1 MRDVSE
7 ALPLAV
13 DMDGTLIL
21 TDMSW
26 VSIKRVL
33 MRRPWRI
40 VSVLTKELAGKRAQW
55 KRDLASRLSVD
66 PGELKFHAEFLDW
79 LTGEHAK
86 GRYIM
91 LATASD
97 RIVAE
102 KVAAHLGIFSD
113 VIASDSKYNLR
124 GQKKAEALVSRF
136 GEGGFSYAGNSKH
149 DIPVWDHAGQVIV
162 VNPEKGLLDRVG
174 NSANIVF
181 E

>member
-1 MRDVSE
+1 MSDVTE
-7 ALPLAV
+7 GLPLAV

-33 MRRPWRI
+33 IRKPWM
-40 VSVLTKELAGKRAQW
+40 VPSVLSKEMMGKRAQW
-55 KRDLASRLSVD
+55 KRDLAIRLSFE
-66 PGELKFHAEFLDW
+66 PGELKFHEEFLDW

-86 GRYIM
+86 GRYIL

-102 KVAAHLGIFSD
+102 KVAAYLGIFSD
-113 VIASDSKYNLR
+113 VIASDTKYNLR

-136 GEGGFSYAGNSKH
+136 GERGFAYAGNSKH
-149 DIPVWDHAGQVIV
+149 DIPVWNHAGQVIV